1 MKKTNK
7 KLFAFSLL
15 TISTIAAISVPAIA
29 ASCAQENTENKKQTT
44 SEFKNYENLKE
55 NYNVAKNF
63 VINKIKVNAD
73 KFIVKAQAF
82 TNSLKDLN
90 NSLTEIAKSNNLNE
104 EEKQT
109 ITNYVNTW
117 LTIPEKVKKDQTSEY
132 ATSLNKL
139 ADISEDLELVMGT
152 HISAL
157 NNKNNDFFENL
168 KNIQDKLE
176 EKNIKNDTL
185 QSSLRNIW
193 IFFTHTLVDPD
204 HFTEE
209 EHLHEQDV
217 NPQNSNQH
225 NHSHAAANLYYES
238 LEWVD
243 DFINVINKQNNNIT
257 NKDIIINTFNNTVK
271 PLIIKA
277 NNEKSEEINTKFTL
291 LKNNLE
297 TLISQNSESISS
309 SLDFK
314 LQKDSTAIL
323 GQIKTNLEALVNEL
337 GLSKN
342 SVEFED

>member
-29 ASCAQENTENKKQTT
+29 ASCAQTKSEENKKTT
-44 SEFKNYENLKE
+44 NEFKNYNNLKA
-55 NYNVAKNF
+55 NYDEAKKF
-63 VINKIKVNAD
+63 VIDKIKVNAD
-73 KFIVKAQAF
+73 KFIIKAQAF

-90 NSLTEIAKSNNLNE
+90 NNLTEIAKTDSLSD

-117 LTIPEKVKKDQTSEY
+117 LTIPEEVKKDQTSEY

-139 ADISEDLELVMGT
+139 ADISEDLDLVMGT

-157 NNKNNDFFENL
+157 NNKNNEFFENL

-176 EKNIKNDTL
+176 EKNITNGTL

-243 DFINVINKQNNNIT
+243 NFIDVVNKQNNNAT
-257 NKDIIINTFNNTVK
+257 NKNMIINTFNDTIK
-271 PLIIKA
+271 PLITKA
-277 NNEKSEEINTKFTL
+277 NSEKAEEINTKFTL

-297 TLISQNSESISS
+297 TLISQNSEAISS

-314 LQKDSTAIL
+314 LQEDSTAIL
-323 GQIKTNLEALVNEL
+323 EQIKTNLEALVTEL
-337 GLSKN
+337 GLPKN